1 MIIMVALA
9 LQLGVGSLAF
19 SFTNS
24 TMTLSYKLQKQTPC
38 AIPLD
43 SACTVEA
50 VKDYIKSEHQIA
62 LPFKLRTF
70 IRG

>member
-1 MIIMVALA
+1 MVIIVALA
-9 LQLGVGSLAF
+9 LQFCVGSLAL

-24 TMTLSYKLQKQTPC
+24 LMTLSYKLPKQTPC

-50 VKDYIKSEHQIA
+50 VKDYIKPEHQIA
-62 LPFKLRTF
+62 WPFKL
-70 IRG
+70 